1 MLELFLCSLFT
12 IVPDYLYR
20 RYAQNKRIGKEITI
34 FSVWYEL
41 RWGITGCA
49 MLTIMLITTVFFF
62 HPTATSAS
70 PFFRNIPILPESIG
84 RVTEIYVKPSDK
96 VKQGQP
102 IFKLDSRRE
111 EADVEQATQ
120 KVKELEAQLVLGRS
134 EIASAEAKI
143 IEAKS
148 LRQNTQDELDTKREL
163 YNRNPGN
170 VAFRDIQ
177 RLEVT
182 LEGNKGQVT
191 AAEVSKQM
199 AEERFNSLLPAQLA
213 LAQAALQEAKVAV
226 AKRVVYA
233 GVSGR
238 VEQFI
243 LRVGDVVNPVMKA
256 AGVLIPDGE
265 GSGQTR
271 IQAGFNQLE
280 ASVLRRGLIAE
291 ALCVAKP
298 MTIIPMVIVD
308 IQGVIASG
316 QIRAGDQLIDVQQTV
331 RPGTLTVFLEPLYE
345 GGLDGVTPGSNCVVN
360 AYSSNHE
367 RIEHG
372 DLGFFTKLGLH
383 SLDAVGFVHA
393 LILRLQAIVLPVK
406 LLVLN
411 GGH

>member
-41 RWGITGCA
+41 RWGITGCV
-49 MLTIMLITTVFFF
+49 MLTILLITTVFFF

-70 PFFRNIPILPESIG
+70 PFFRSIAILPESVG
-84 RVTEIYVKPSDK
+84 RVTEIYVKLSDK
-96 VKQGQP
+96 VEQGQP
-102 IFKLDSRRE
+102 IFKLDSRKE

-120 KVKELEAQLVLGRS
+120 KVKEIEAQLILGRS
-134 EIASAEAKI
+134 DIASAEARI
-143 IEAKS
+143 VEAKS
-148 LRQNTQDELDTKREL
+148 AQQNTQDELDTKREL
-163 YNRNPGN
+163 YTRNPGN
-170 VAFRDIQ
+170 VAFREIQ

-182 LEGNKGQVT
+182 LSGNKGQVT

-199 AEERFNSLLPAQLA
+199 AEERVNSLLPAQLA
-213 LAQAALQEAKVAV
+213 LAQAALQETKVAL

-243 LRVGDVVNPVMKA
+243 LRVGDVVNPLMRP
-256 AGVLIPDGE
+256 AGILIPE
-265 GSGQTR
+265 GAGRAQ
-271 IQAGFNQLE
+271 IQAGFNQIE
-280 ASVLRRGLIAE
+280 ASVLRRGLLAE

-298 MTIIPMVIVD
+298 MTIIPMVVVD
-308 IQGVIASG
+308 VQGVIASG
-316 QIRAGDQLIDVQQTV
+316 QIRAGELLVDVQQAA

-345 GGLDGVTPGSNCVVN
+345 GGMDGITPGSNCVVN
-360 AYSSNHE
+360 AYTNNHD

-372 DLGFFTKLGLH
+372 NLSVFTKFALH
-383 SLDAVGFVHA
+383 GIDAVGLVHA
-393 LILRLQAIVLPVK
+393 IILRLQALVLPVK
-406 LLVLN
+406 LLVLT
-411 GGH
+411 GH

>member
-49 MLTIMLITTVFFF
+49 MLTILLITTVFFF

-70 PFFRNIPILPESIG
+70 PLFRSIPILPESIG
-84 RVTEIYVKPSDK
+84 RVTDIYVKVSDN

-102 IFKLDSRRE
+102 IFKLDSRKE
-111 EADVEQATQ
+111 EADVDQATQ
-120 KVKELEAQLVLGRS
+120 RIKEIEAQLILGRS

-148 LRQNTQDELDTKREL
+148 AQQQTQDELDTKRDL
-163 YNRNPGN
+163 YSRNPGN
-170 VAFRDIQ
+170 VAFREIQ
-177 RLEVT
+177 KLEVT

-191 AAEVSKQM
+191 ASEVAKQI
-199 AEERFNSLLPAQLA
+199 AEERVNSLLPAQLGT
-213 LAQAALQEAKVAV
+213 AQAALQEAKVALQ
-226 AKRVVYA
+226 KRVVYA

-243 LRVGDVVNPVMKA
+243 LRVGDVVNPLMRP
-256 AGVLIPDGE
+256 AGILIPDGA
-265 GSGQTR
+265 GRAQ
-271 IQAGFNQLE
+271 IQAGFNQIE
-280 ASVLRRGLIAE
+280 SSVIRRGLIAE

-298 MTIIPMVIVD
+298 MTIIPMVVVD
-308 IQGVIASG
+308 IQGVIAAG
-316 QIRAGDQLIDVQQTV
+316 QVRAGELLIDVQQQAKQ
-331 RPGTLTVFLEPLYE
+331 GTLTVFLEPLYE
-345 GGLDGVTPGSNCVVN
+345 GGLDGVTPGSNCIVN
-360 AYSSNHE
+360 AYTSNHDRLE
-367 RIEHG
+367 HEDLNVFTRIALHG
-372 DLGFFTKLGLH
+372 I
-383 SLDAVGFVHA
+383 DAVGLVHA
-393 LILRLQAIVLPVK
+393 IILRLQALVLPIK

>member
-12 IVPDYLYR
+12 IIPDYLYR

-41 RWGITGCA
+41 RYGITGCA
-49 MLTIMLITTVFFF
+49 MLTILLITTVFFF

-70 PFFRNIPILPESIG
+70 PFFRSVAILPESVG
-84 RVTEIYVKPSDK
+84 RVTEIYVNVSDN

-102 IFKLDSRRE
+102 IFKLDSRKE

-120 KVKELEAQLVLGRS
+120 KVKETEAQTILARS
-134 EIASAEAKI
+134 DIASAEAKI
-143 IEAKS
+143 VEAKS
-148 LRQNTQDELDTKREL
+148 AQQNTQDELDTKREL
-163 YNRNPGN
+163 YARNPGN
-170 VAFRDIQ
+170 VAFREIQ

-199 AEERFNSLLPAQLA
+199 AEERVNSLLPAQLA
-213 LAQAALQEAKVAV
+213 NAQAALQEAKVAL

-233 GVSGR
+233 GISGR

-243 LRVGDVVNPVMKA
+243 LRVGDVVNPLMRP
-256 AGVLIPDGE
+256 AGILIPE
-265 GSGQTR
+265 GAGRAQ
-271 IQAGFNQLE
+271 IQAGFNQIE

-298 MTIIPMVIVD
+298 MTIIPMVVVD
-308 IQGVIASG
+308 IQGVIAAG
-316 QIRAGDQLIDVQQTV
+316 QIRAGETLIDVQQAA
-331 RPGTLTVFLEPLYE
+331 RPGTITVFLEPLYE
-345 GGLDGVTPGSNCVVN
+345 GGMDGVTPGSNCVVN
-360 AYSSNHE
+360 AYTSNHD
-367 RIEHG
+367 RIEH
-372 DLGFFTKLGLH
+372 DESLGAFTKFVLH
-383 SLDAVGFVHA
+383 GIDAVGFVHA
-393 LILRLQAIVLPVK
+393 LILRLQALVLPIK
-406 LLVLN
+406 MLVLN

>member
-49 MLTIMLITTVFFF
+49 MLTILLITTVFFF

-70 PFFRNIPILPESIG
+70 PLFRSIPILPESVG
-84 RVTEIYVKPSDK
+84 RVTNIYVKVSDN

-102 IFKLDSRRE
+102 IFKLDSRKE
-111 EADVEQATQ
+111 EADVDQATQ
-120 KVKELEAQLVLGRS
+120 RIKEIEAQLILGRS

-148 LRQNTQDELDTKREL
+148 AQQQTQDELDTKRDL
-163 YNRNPGN
+163 YSRNPGN
-170 VAFRDIQ
+170 VAFREIQ
-177 RLEVT
+177 KLEVT

-191 AAEVSKQM
+191 ASEVAKQI
-199 AEERFNSLLPAQLA
+199 AEERVNSLLPAQLGT
-213 LAQAALQEAKVAV
+213 AQAALQEAKVALQ
-226 AKRVVYA
+226 KRVVYA

-243 LRVGDVVNPVMKA
+243 LRVGDVVNPLMRP
-256 AGVLIPDGE
+256 AGILIPDGA
-265 GSGQTR
+265 GRAQ
-271 IQAGFNQLE
+271 IQAGFNQIE
-280 ASVLRRGLIAE
+280 SSVIRRGLIAE

-298 MTIIPMVIVD
+298 MTIIPMVVVD
-308 IQGVIASG
+308 IQGVIAAG
-316 QIRAGDQLIDVQQTV
+316 QVRAGELLIDVQQQAKQ
-331 RPGTLTVFLEPLYE
+331 GTLTVFLEPLYE
-345 GGLDGVTPGSNCVVN
+345 GGLDGVPPGSNCIVN
-360 AYSSNHE
+360 AYTSNHDRLE
-367 RIEHG
+367 HEDLNVFTRIVLHG
-372 DLGFFTKLGLH
+372 I
-383 SLDAVGFVHA
+383 DAVGLVHA
-393 LILRLQAIVLPVK
+393 IILRLQALVLPIK